1 LSTEVKPNTAASPIR
16 VVTPT
21 PGVGV
26 GNPSGGAK
34 NVLEK
39 RLDQPTGSHVR
50 FVDYLD
56 DGFER
61 AHRHWRAVFDRSHF
75 AAPAAFARDWR
86 KIDWFCEDGW

>member
-1 LSTEVKPNTAASPIR
+1 ME
-16 VVTPT
+16 
-21 PGVGV
+21 
-26 GNPSGGAK
+26 
-34 NVLEK
+34 E
-39 RLDQPTGSHVR
+39 RLDQPASGYMR